1 MLLLQPPTDQA
12 VPAVPSSRDTIAP
25 CSALAPLG
33 PGPAQAITRTRHTM
47 ENPERPMPPIIID
60 VAVERQRIAALEKL
74 RQRLESAL
82 DETPSGYGYAAM
94 AGQLRD
100 TVNAIA
106 DARNRIYEALLD
118 EEPGAGDQ

>member
-1 MLLLQPPTDQA
+1 MLLLKPATGQAPAA
-12 VPAVPSSRDTIAP
+12 VPPSRDTVAP

-33 PGPAQAITRTRHTM
+33 PGLAQAITRTRHTV
-47 ENPERPMPPIIID
+47 ENPERPVPPTIID
-60 VAVERQRIAALEKL
+60 VTVERQRIAALEKL

-82 DETPSGYGYAAM
+82 DQTPAGYGYAAM